1 MPYYN
6 RGFFLGPDHAGWS
19 DGTTQQRLALRTLDG
34 LTRLRAQLDVEV
46 PARTQEET
54 LLLATWNI
62 REFDSA
68 AYGER
73 SLEPLHYIAE
83 IIARFDLVAVQEV
96 RRDLKALKRLMEILG
111 RHWSYLVTDVTE
123 GQAGNKERMAYVFDT
138 RKVTF
143 GGLASELVLPPFKIK
158 GADGKTTLTPA
169 QQLART
175 PFVCGFQAG
184 WTKFL
189 LATVHILYGDSKPN
203 DPRRVQ
209 EIHQLAQFLRS
220 RTLDRT
226 SWSNNLIVLGD
237 FNIFRRE
244 DATMGALEE
253 AGFVIPEE
261 LQEVP
266 GTNVPQNKH
275 YDQIAFR
282 VREDRLETT
291 GRAGV
296 FDPFES
302 VYRVTRENGE
312 GDDEAEYAE
321 DIGEA
326 YQFSGKGA
334 RRKKRDAKG
343 RTRYYKT
350 YWRTHQLSD
359 HLPMWVELKINYTDP
374 YLKRLREKVE
384 GPHGDG

>member
-1 MPYYN
+1 MPYYT
-6 RGFFLGPDHAGWS
+6 REFFLGPDRQGWP
-19 DGTTQQRLALRTLDG
+19 DGSAEQRRALRTLDG
-34 LTRLRAQLDVEV
+34 LTRLRTQLDAEI
-46 PARTQEET
+46 PPRTQEET

-62 REFDSA
+62 REFDSR
-68 AYGER
+68 AYGAS

-96 RRDLKALKRLMEILG
+96 RRDLNALKRLMEILG

-123 GQAGNKERMAYVFDT
+123 GKAGNQERMAYVFDT
-138 RKVTF
+138 RKVSF

-158 GADGKTTLTPA
+158 GDDGKTTLSPA

-209 EIHQLAQFLRS
+209 EIRQLAQFLRG
-220 RTLDRT
+220 RTLNRT
-226 SWSNNLIVLGD
+226 AWSQNLIVLGD

-261 LQEVP
+261 LHEVP

-302 VYRVTRENGE
+302 TYRV
-312 GDDEAEYAE
+312 DDESAYAE
-321 DIGEA
+321 EIGEA
-326 YQFSGKGA
+326 YEVSSKGK
-334 RRKKRDAKG
+334 RRDARSKA
-343 RTRYYKT
+343 RYFKT

-359 HLPMWVELKINYTDP
+359 HLPMWVELRINYTDP
-374 YLKRLREKVE
+374 YLARLKEKVE
-384 GPHGDG
+384 TSPGGASAL

>member
-6 RGFFLGPDHAGWS
+6 REFFLGSERKGWPS
-19 DGTTQQRLALRTLDG
+19 STQQHRRALRTVGG
-34 LTRLRAQLDVEV
+34 LTRLRAQLDDAI
-46 PARTQEET
+46 PARTQEDT

-62 REFDSA
+62 REFDSK
-68 AYGER
+68 AYGDR
-73 SLEPLHYIAE
+73 TLEPLHYIAE

-96 RRDLKALKRLMEILG
+96 RRDLNALKRLMEILG

-123 GQAGNKERMAYVFDT
+123 GQAGNKERMAYVYDT

-158 GADGKTTLTPA
+158 GDDGKTTLSPA

-189 LATVHILYGDSKPN
+189 LATVHIVFGKAKAN
-203 DPRRVQ
+203 DPARVQ
-209 EIHQLAQFLRS
+209 EIRQLAQFLRS
-220 RTLDRT
+220 RTLDRS

-237 FNIFRRE
+237 FNIFKRE
-244 DATMGALEE
+244 DETMGALEE
-253 AGFVIPEE
+253 AGFVIPKE
-261 LQEVP
+261 LHEVP
-266 GTNVPQNKH
+266 GTNVPKNKH

-302 VYRVTRENGE
+302 VYRL
-312 GDDEAEYAE
+312 DDEQAYAE
-321 DIGEA
+321 EIGEP
-326 YQFSGKGA
+326 YEVSSKGK
-334 RRKKRDAKG
+334 RRDAKSKA
-343 RTRYYKT
+343 RYFKT

-374 YLKRLREKVE
+374 YLSRLGEKIE
-384 GPHGDG
+384 SPKNDD

>member
-1 MPYYN
+1 MPYYD
-6 RGFFLGPDHAGWS
+6 REFFLGPDREGWP
-19 DGTTQQRLALRTLDG
+19 DGTPEQRRAARAIDG
-34 LTRLRAQLDVEV
+34 LARLRAQLDAEV
-46 PARTQEET
+46 PARTQEDT
-54 LLLATWNI
+54 LLLATWNV
-62 REFDSA
+62 REFDSK

-83 IIARFDLVAVQEV
+83 VIARFDLVAVQEV
-96 RRDLKALKRLMEILG
+96 RRDLKALRRLMEILG

-123 GQAGNKERMAYVFDT
+123 GRAGNQERMAYVYDT

-143 GGLASELVLPPFKIK
+143 GGLASELVLPPFKIR
-158 GADGKTTLTPA
+158 GEDGKTTLTPA

-189 LATVHILYGDSKPN
+189 LATVHVVYGDSKPD
-203 DPRRVQ
+203 DPKRVQ
-209 EIHQLAQFLRS
+209 EIRQLAQFLRA

-226 SWSNNLIVLGD
+226 AWSNNLIVLGD

-253 AGFVIPEE
+253 AGFVVPEE
-261 LQEVP
+261 LQTVP
-266 GTNVPQNKH
+266 GSNVPKNKH

-302 VYRVTRENGE
+302 VYRWSAE
-312 GDDEAEYAE
+312 GLSDEAALAE
-321 DIGEA
+321 EIGEA
-326 YQFSGKGA
+326 YEVTSRGK
-334 RRKKRDAKG
+334 RRDAKSKS
-343 RTRYYKT
+343 RYYKT

-374 YLKRLREKVE
+374 YLKRLREKAG
-384 GPHGDG
+384 GPHGDDPQNDG